1 MGNILN
7 KIEYIFNIPN
17 KIDQCLGF
25 INNNKKYDINNES
38 TLSKLPN
45 TMEEE
50 FIEYDIVD
58 QNEIYPYTFSKQNK

>member
-50 FIEYDIVD
+50 FTEYDIVD